1 MDMAG
6 IAGKGDA
13 LSSSQIE
20 NPMGGQ
26 RKDPWP
32 KHHQVYL
39 VLRQQIEEGAF
50 TPNEPLPNEFDLADQ
65 FAVSR
70 ITVRKAMERL
80 DNEGWVERHRGR
92 GTFARRPSQQ
102 SPVQASISGTIENL
116 IAMGLGTDVKVL
128 SVDYVSASAEVAA
141 ALEIPTGEMVQ
152 KAVRLRSLE
161 GHRFSYLIT
170 YVPEELGR
178 AFGADELARLPL
190 LVLLEQSGVKAAKA
204 RQSIS
209 ATLATPEIGALLG
222 VEAGSA
228 LLAIRRVV
236 SDEAGRPIEY
246 IKGLYRPDTY
256 EHQMT
261 FERGTQDGG
270 PFWAVDQDNAS

>member
-1 MDMAG
+1 MSSPRIDGDVAG
-6 IAGKGDA
+6 R
-13 LSSSQIE
+13 
-20 NPMGGQ
+20 

-39 VLRQQIEEGAF
+39 VLRQEIEEGAF
-50 TPNEPLPNEFDLADQ
+50 APDEPLPNEFELADQ

-80 DNEGWVERHRGR
+80 DREGWVERHRGR
-92 GTFARRPSQQ
+92 GTFARRPSGP
-102 SPVQASISGTIENL
+102 SPVEASVSGTIENL
-116 IAMGLGTDVKVL
+116 IAMGLRTDVDVL
-128 SVDYVSASAEVAA
+128 SLDYVAASAEVAA
-141 ALEIPTGEMVQ
+141 ALKIPAGDMVQ

-161 GHRFSYLIT
+161 GRSFSHLVT

-178 AFGADELARLPL
+178 AYGADELARLPL
-190 LVLLEQSGVKAAKA
+190 LVLLEQSGVKAGSA

-209 ATLATPEIGALLG
+209 ATLAAPEVAALLG

-236 SDEAGRPIEY
+236 SDAGRRPIEY

-256 EHQMT
+256 EHRMT

-270 PFWAVDQDNAS
+270 PFWAVDRQSTS

>member
-1 MDMAG
+1 MT
-6 IAGKGDA
+6 IEDA
-13 LSSSQIE
+13 DA
-20 NPMGGQ
+20 GQ
-26 RKDPWP
+26 RNNPWP

-50 TPNEPLPNEFDLADQ
+50 VSNEPLPNEFDLADQ

-80 DNEGWVERHRGR
+80 DREGWVERHRGR
-92 GTFARRPSQQ
+92 GTFARQPVRPS
-102 SPVQASISGTIENL
+102 PVEASVSGTIENL
-116 IAMGLGTDVKVL
+116 IAMGLRTNVKVL
-128 SVDYVSASAEVAA
+128 SVDYVAASAEVAA
-141 ALEIPTGEMVQ
+141 ALRVPIGSTVQ

-161 GHRFSYLIT
+161 GRFFSHLVT

-178 AFGADELARLPL
+178 AYGADELARLPL
-190 LVLLEQSGVKAAKA
+190 LVLLEQSGVKAGSA

-222 VEAGSA
+222 VDAGSA

-236 SDEAGRPIEY
+236 SDEAVRPIEY

-270 PFWAVDQDNAS
+270 PFWAVDQDSAS